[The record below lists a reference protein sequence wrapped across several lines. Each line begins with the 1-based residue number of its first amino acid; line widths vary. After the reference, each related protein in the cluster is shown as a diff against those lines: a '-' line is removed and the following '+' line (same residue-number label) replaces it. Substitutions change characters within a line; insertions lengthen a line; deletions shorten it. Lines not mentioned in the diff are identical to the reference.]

1 MAQTLSHS
9 PRTVRRV
16 LAAVLSGFVL
26 LACGPMASDAAA
38 GGRPNEV
45 EVVEKTQK
53 FKGDGRKNG

>member
-16 LAAVLSGFVL
+16 LAAVLSGVVL
-26 LACGPMASDAAA
+26 LACGAVTSDAAA
-38 GGRPNEV
+38 KDKSDKV
-45 EVVEKTQK
+45 EAAEKTKK